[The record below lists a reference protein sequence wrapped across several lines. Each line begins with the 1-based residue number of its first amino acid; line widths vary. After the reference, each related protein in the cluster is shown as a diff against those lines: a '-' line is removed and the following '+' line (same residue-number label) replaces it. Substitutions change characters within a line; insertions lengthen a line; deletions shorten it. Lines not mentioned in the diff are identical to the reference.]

1 MSEWNF
7 QLQRKRVAFFTI
19 AFYDGC
25 NFSFIARVF
34 RAGHAAVN
42 IISFVLFWYYVAQKE
57 WTLITKKNEVIPK

>member
-57 WTLITKKNEVIPK
+57 